1 MGYTHYY
8 YVSEIFDATVFKK
21 VVDDFRK
28 LLKPISDKG
37 IVLANG
43 MGEGTPIIEDNE
55 IIFNG
60 VGELSHETFSL
71 EQKLETVMTR
81 GDGTQYNLDPHEDG
95 KYFQFTKTARKP
107 YDIAVTA
114 CLVIAKHH
122 FGEKIRLSSDGSNQE
137 WNDGKK
143 LCQEVLGYGQDFVLD
158 EGGD

>member
-8 YVSEIFDATVFKK
+8 SVSPKFDSKLFLK
-21 VVDDFRK
+21 VVNDFKK

-43 MGEGTPIIEDNE
+43 MGEGEVILEPTQIC
-55 IIFNG
+55 FNG
-60 VGELSHETFSL
+60 VGELAHETFLL
-71 EQKLETVMTR
+71 EQQLVTVMTR
-81 GDGTQYNLDPHEDG
+81 RDGSQYSLDPHEDG
-95 KYFQFTKTARKP
+95 KYFQFTKTAYKP

-122 FGEKIRLSSDGSNQE
+122 LGDKIQISSDGNDSE

-143 LCQEVLGYGQDFVLD
+143 LCQKVLGYGQDFKL

>member
-8 YVSEIFDATVFKK
+8 YVSEKFDATLFKK
-21 VVDDFRK
+21 VVDDFKK

-43 MGEGTPIIEDNE
+43 MGEGKPIINDNE
-55 IIFNG
+55 IVFNG
-60 VGELSHETFSL
+60 LGELSHETFCL
-71 EQKLETVMTR
+71 EKTHEIQDWQKDMKKGELI
-81 GDGTQYNLDPHEDG
+81 
-95 KYFQFTKTARKP
+95 FQFTKTARKP

-122 FGEKIRLSSDGSNQE
+122 FGEKIRISSDGNDSE
-137 WNDGKK
+137 WNDGKQ
-143 LCQEVLGYGQDFVLD
+143 LCQEILGYGQDFKLD